1 MNKFLVVV
9 LFVLSFYTGLFI
21 GVIYEDNKFWNEEIE
36 KPSMSE
42 EKKQEVEN
50 TIDLYEF
57 GFEYEEHF
65 I

>member
-9 LFVLSFYTGLFI
+9 LLVLSFYMGLFI
-21 GVIYEDNKFWNEEIE
+21 GVIQEDNKYWIEEE
-36 KPSMSE
+36 TPSMSE
-42 EKKQEVEN
+42 EKKKEVES